1 VNETGPEM
9 SEDLHNAARQNYDRK
24 HLDGESENSSK
35 AQLSEGDSQK
45 QIPKQKQAKATKANN
60 APNSGAASA
69 KKQNQNK
76 KQ

>member
-9 SEDLHNAARQNYDRK
+9 SEDLHNAAKQNYDRK

-35 AQLSEGDSQK
+35 TQLSKGDSQ
-45 QIPKQKQAKATKANN
+45 KQKQAKATKANN

-76 KQ
+76 KR